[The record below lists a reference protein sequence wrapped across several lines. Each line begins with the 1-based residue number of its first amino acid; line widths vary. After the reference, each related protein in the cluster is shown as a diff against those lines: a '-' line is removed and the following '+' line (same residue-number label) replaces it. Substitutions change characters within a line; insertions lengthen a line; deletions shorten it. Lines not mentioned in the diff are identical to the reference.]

1 MHPSELGDGD
11 MAFINDEEKVLRK
24 IIEEGRGWF
33 SGHPPAQ
40 VPRVVFYPMAVS
52 DLLDHLQI
60 KISPLLNPLRLDQIV
75 LAFKVSDP
83 FCQFYLDGLKGPL
96 QPGPGADLMGPR
108 IDRRLWETF
117 YDASPEGVYF

>member
-1 MHPSELGDGD
+1 MHPPELGDGD

-24 IIEEGRGWF
+24 IIKEGRGRF

-52 DLLDHLQI
+52 DLLDHFQI
-60 KISPLLNPLRLDQIV
+60 KISPLLNPLRLNQLV

-83 FCQFYLDGLKGPL
+83 FCQFYLDGLNGPL
-96 QPGPGADLMGPR
+96 QPGAGYDIMGAR
-108 IDRRLWETF
+108 IDRCLGEAV
-117 YDASPEGVYF
+117 YDASPEGVSF